1 MFAKAYCLLFV
12 EVDMVLQWARA
23 KEEIDLGKTMKG
35 GSSAPNKK
43 TKRLLNIPKLEDGK
57 TITNMAHYGTTLP
70 CVRHPTNTKL
80 YKTLFELAR
89 MQTLQVVEMVMGSD
103 GVSWTSLYGQHTMK
117 CTRNVGCTCAHVG
130 LQCPFAV
137 QVANAL

>member
-12 EVDMVLQWARA
+12 KVDMVLQWARA

-70 CVRHPTNTKL
+70 CVRQLTNTKL
-80 YKTLFELAR
+80 YKTFVWTGKDANLAGGR
-89 MQTLQVVEMVMGSD
+89 DGDGLTRCKLDITLWTTYNEM
-103 GVSWTSLYGQHTMK
+103 Y
-117 CTRNVGCTCAHVG
+117 
-130 LQCPFAV
+130 
-137 QVANAL
+137 